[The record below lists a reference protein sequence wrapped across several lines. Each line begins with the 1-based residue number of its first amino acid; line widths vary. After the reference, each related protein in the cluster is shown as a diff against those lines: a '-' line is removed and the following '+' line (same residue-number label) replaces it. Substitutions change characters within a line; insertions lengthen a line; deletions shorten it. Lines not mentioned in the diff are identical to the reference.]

1 MYIHKYSKDFWTQPS
16 AASVVH
22 CVSCA
27 LVGFV
32 TTHFQPAR
40 SAGET
45 GSPAPGTKPENG
57 PQGCGLN

>member
-1 MYIHKYSKDFWTQPS
+1 MYIRKYSNDFWTQPS

-22 CVSCA
+22 SVSCA
-27 LVGFV
+27 WVGLKSINF
-32 TTHFQPAR
+32 HPAR

-57 PQGCGLN
+57 PQGRGLN